1 MNIDTQCQNF
11 ECPQNA
17 GMKFTGAT
25 SVSKLQQLTKQGLS
39 KHFCRNTEIYY
50 KMSMTFFDNETLD
63 LMIRLAGSE
72 EERRELG
79 RGHRGLEIGGGDQ
92 GHEFAV
98 FSLVSHRRGTRDN
111 LTPVHP
117 RSAKKALF
125 EILIK
130 V

>member
-1 MNIDTQCQNF
+1 
-11 ECPQNA
+11 
-17 GMKFTGAT
+17 
-25 SVSKLQQLTKQGLS
+25 
-39 KHFCRNTEIYY
+39 
-50 KMSMTFFDNETLD
+50 MTFFDNETLD

-72 EERRELG
+72 ERWRELE
-79 RGHRGLEIGGGDQ
+79 RGGVHGDLEIGGGDQ